1 MKKVIIRSL
10 CIAVVLTIARSLYYI
25 FHPEWSVAIWV
36 PALSAFIGGF
46 IAAFAVLG
54 SIELFERKRNNK

>member
-1 MKKVIIRSL
+1 MKKVIIESL
-10 CIAVVLTIARSLYYI
+10 CAAVVLTIVRTVYYVL
-25 FHPEWSVAIWV
+25 HPEWSVAIWV

-54 SIELFERKRNNK
+54 TIELFEQKRNK

>member
-1 MKKVIIRSL
+1 MKKVIIKSL
-10 CIAVVLTIARSLYYI
+10 CIAVVLTLARTLYYI
-25 FHPEWSVAIWV
+25 LHPEWSVAIWV

-54 SIELFERKRNNK
+54 AIEIFEQKRNK